1 MVEAHDQK
9 YQEIYQRECEEAST
23 RLVGAPRFE
32 QKDPANLESP
42 VTEAANE
49 NKMID
54 QLDNLSQ
61 KKNQDIQKSSQ
72 KSMQK
77 IKSYNNNDIND
88 VVDQFAS
95 SDHDDK

>member
-1 MVEAHDQK
+1 
-9 YQEIYQRECEEAST
+9 
-23 RLVGAPRFE
+23 
-32 QKDPANLESP
+32 
-42 VTEAANE
+42 
-49 NKMID
+49 MID

-88 VVDQFAS
+88 VVDQFTS
-95 SDHDDK
+95 GDYDDK